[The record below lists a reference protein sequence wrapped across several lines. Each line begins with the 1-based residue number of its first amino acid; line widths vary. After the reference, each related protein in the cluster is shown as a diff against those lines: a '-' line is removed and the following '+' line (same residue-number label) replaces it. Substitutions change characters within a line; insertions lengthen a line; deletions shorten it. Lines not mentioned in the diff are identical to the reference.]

1 MTGKPIRHSGAV
13 LERHKQK
20 TQTPKMYRVVLLNDD
35 YTAMEF
41 VVQVLENV
49 FQKNPAEAFR
59 LMMQVHTQ
67 GRAVCGTYTHDV
79 AETKVETVCDLAKQQ
94 GFPLQANLEEG

>member
-1 MTGKPIRHSGAV
+1 MTDKPIHPSGAV

-20 TQTPKMYRVVLLNDD
+20 TQTPKMYQVVLLNDD

-67 GRAVCGTYTHDV
+67 GRAVCGTYTHEV